1 MKVSFY
7 MGPIMSRE
15 DLLKKISQGPL
26 LQVALDI
33 VDLDLA
39 LRIARDA
46 AKIGFDIVEVGTPL
60 LKTHGSTAIS
70 RIRELAEGSIV
81 MVDTKTAD
89 AGGLEAEIVAKA
101 GGDAMSVL
109 ALSSDEVIQETISR
123 ARDLGLSA
131 WVDMIHIQDPLKRAE
146 ELRILNPDILVIH
159 VGVDVQRRRGITVE
173 TLEKIIIE
181 AIERGFRVAVAGG
194 IRGESIKRMASIGA
208 SIIVIGGWI
217 TKHHDPAE
225 RMKEAIRILRG

>member
-1 MKVSFY
+1 

-39 LRIARDA
+39 SRIARDA
-46 AKIGFDIVEVGTPL
+46 AKVGFDIVEVGTPL
-60 LKTHGSTAIS
+60 LKAYGSTAIS

-81 MVDTKTAD
+81 MVDTKTTD

-123 ARDLGLSA
+123 ARDLDLSA

-146 ELRILNPDILVIH
+146 ELRILDPDILVIH
-159 VGVDVQRRRGITVE
+159 VGVDVQRRKGITVE
-173 TLEKIIIE
+173 ALEKIIIE
-181 AIERGFRVAVAGG
+181 AVERGFRVAVAGG

-217 TKHHDPAE
+217 TKHHDPVE
-225 RMKEAIRILRG
+225 RMREAIRILRG